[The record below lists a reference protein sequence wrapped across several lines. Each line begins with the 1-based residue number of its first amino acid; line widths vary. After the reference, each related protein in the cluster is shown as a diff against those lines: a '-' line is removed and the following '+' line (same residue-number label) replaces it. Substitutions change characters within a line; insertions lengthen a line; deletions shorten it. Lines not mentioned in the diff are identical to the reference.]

1 MRVLLSAG
9 PTREAIDPVR
19 YISNRSSGRM
29 GYALAEAAIALGH
42 EVDLVSGPVSLPAPE
57 GLHAFEQVVS
67 AAEMSEAMK
76 RLAPAADLIVM
87 CAAVADYRPA
97 NVASSKIKKGADSI
111 SLELVKTED
120 ILASLGSLKKPGQT
134 LVGFAAE
141 TDDLLQNATVKMM
154 KKNLDWIAAN
164 DVSRSDRG
172 FDSGSNA
179 VTLLSRDGRRLDL
192 PLQSKREIANAILSA
207 VLA

>member
-29 GYALAEAAIALGH
+29 GYALAEAAVALGH
-42 EVDLVSGPVSLPAPE
+42 EVDLVSGPVSLQAPE

-67 AAEMSEAMK
+67 AAEMAEAMK
-76 RLAPAADLIVM
+76 RLAPAAALIVM

-97 NVASSKIKKGADSI
+97 AVASSKIKKGAGSI